1 MTFSMETAPYSKKAR
16 EHIFYTAYGKVSEVV
31 GLIIKV
37 EGINVF
43 VGEICEVTIKNSNR
57 IALAEV
63 VGFVKTT
70 VLLMPLD
77 QLEGIGPGC
86 LVKPTGKTLTVKIS
100 DELLGHTLDGL
111 GRPLD
116 TDVELKDYVE
126 YPVIQ
131 DSPDPFKRQRIGD
144 IMETGI
150 RAIDGLLTVGQ
161 GQRIGIFA
169 GSGVGKSTLLGMMAR
184 YCDADVIVIGLIGER
199 GREVKEFI
207 ENDLGAGYQKAVVV
221 CATSDM
227 PPLVRLKGAH
237 VATAIAEYYR
247 DQGKKVV
254 LMMDS
259 VTRFAMAQREIGL
272 STGEPPTTKGY
283 TPSVFTAL
291 PQLLERSGMSD
302 KGAITAFYTVLVE
315 GDDMNEP
322 IADAVRGILDGHIIL
337 SRKIAAQNHYPA
349 IDVQNSLSRLMKTL
363 VTEEQYQN
371 AGELKE
377 NMAIYADAKDLI
389 DIGAYKPGS
398 NPVIDYAAALHQPID
413 AFLKQRVDEFSEY
426 EQTKVHLAELFNG
439 SATVKNQR
447 TLPVSAR

>member
-1 MTFSMETAPYSKKAR
+1 MVLELPVGPIVQKAKKRRFYS
-16 EHIFYTAYGKVSEVV
+16 IYGKVSEVV
-31 GLIIKV
+31 GLLIKV
-37 EGINVF
+37 EGLAVF
-43 VGEICEVTIKNSNR
+43 VGEICEVRIRNSSHV
-57 IALAEV
+57 ALAEV
-63 VGFVKTT
+63 VGFVKKT

-86 LVKPTGKTLTVKIS
+86 LVKPTGTTLTVKIS
-100 DELLGHTLDGL
+100 DSLLGHTLDGL
-111 GRPLD
+111 GRPMDMAIDLSD
-116 TDVELKDYVE
+116 ADE
-126 YPVIQ
+126 YPVSQ
-131 DSPDPFKRQRIGD
+131 ESPDPFQRKKISE
-144 IMETGI
+144 IMSTGV
-150 RAIDGLLTVGQ
+150 RVIDGLLTVGQ
-161 GQRIGIFA
+161 GQWIGIFA
-169 GSGVGKSTLLGMMAR
+169 GSGVGKSTLLGMLAR
-184 YCDADVIVIGLIGER
+184 YCEADIIVIGLVGER

-207 ENDLGAGYQKAVVV
+207 ENDLGPEGYRKSVVV

-291 PQLLERSGMSD
+291 PKLLERSGMSD
-302 KGAITAFYTVLVE
+302 QGSITAFYTVLVE

-363 VTEEQYQN
+363 VTPEHYN
-371 AGELKE
+371 DAGELKE
-377 NMAIYADAKDLI
+377 NMAAYAEAKDLI
-389 DIGAYKPGS
+389 DIGAYKSGA
-398 NPVIDYAAALHQPID
+398 NAITDHAIALHHPINS
-413 AFLKQRVDEFSEY
+413 FLQQRVDERNSFE
-426 EQTKVHLAELFNG
+426 ETRAALAALFNED
-439 SATVKNQR
+439 AALERQR
-447 TLPVSAR
+447 NALQ

>member
-1 MTFSMETAPYSKKAR
+1 MVFELPVESVVPKAKKRRFYS
-16 EHIFYTAYGKVSEVV
+16 IYGKVSEVV
-31 GLIIKV
+31 GLLIKV
-37 EGINVF
+37 EGLAVF
-43 VGEICEVTIKNSNR
+43 VGEICEVKIQNSSR
-57 IALAEV
+57 VALAEV
-63 VGFVKTT
+63 VGFVKKT

-77 QLEGIGPGC
+77 QLEGVGPGC
-86 LVKPTGKTLTVKIS
+86 LVKPTGTTLTVKIS
-100 DELLGHTLDGL
+100 DSLLGHTLDGL

-116 TDVELKDYVE
+116 TEIDLSDAVE

-131 DSPDPFKRQRIGD
+131 ESPDPFRRKKISE
-144 IMETGI
+144 IMSTGV
-150 RAIDGLLTVGQ
+150 RVIDGLLTVGQ

-169 GSGVGKSTLLGMMAR
+169 GSGVGKSTLLGMLAR
-184 YCDADVIVIGLIGER
+184 YCEADIIVIGLVGER

-207 ENDLGAGYQKAVVV
+207 ENDLGPEGYRKSVVV

-291 PQLLERSGMSD
+291 PKLLERSGMSD
-302 KGAITAFYTVLVE
+302 QGSITAFYTVLVE

-363 VTEEQYQN
+363 VSPEQYNN

-377 NMAIYADAKDLI
+377 NMAAYAEAKDLI
-389 DIGAYKPGS
+389 DIGAYKSGA
-398 NPVIDYAAALHQPID
+398 NAITDQAIALHHPINS
-413 AFLKQRVDEFSEY
+413 FLQQRVDERNSFE
-426 EQTKVHLAELFNG
+426 ETTTALTALFNED
-439 SATVKNQR
+439 AVIERQR
-447 TLPVSAR
+447 NTMQ